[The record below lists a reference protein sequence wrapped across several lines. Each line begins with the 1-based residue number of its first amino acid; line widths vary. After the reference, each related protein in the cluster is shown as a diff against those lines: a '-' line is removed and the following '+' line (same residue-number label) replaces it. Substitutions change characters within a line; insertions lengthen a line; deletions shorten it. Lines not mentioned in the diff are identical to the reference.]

1 VKKLIISLILVLLAF
16 SFQAQ
21 QNVSVEKSQIVKVKE
36 GKRYYVHM
44 VLAGQTV
51 YSIAKAYESTV
62 DEIYYE
68 NPEST
73 QGISIGEQLWIPVIS
88 KETELNKELK
98 FAEFEYFYHIAET
111 GENFK
116 VLAETYRVPEE
127 YIIKANPEIKAPFH
141 EGAYIKIP
149 AESAFNKLDG
159 ISDLRIEDEPE
170 ADLQNETVSF
180 DPAIPVVPDFRHVVK
195 SGETTRSIANDYDVD
210 VQQLKAVNVG
220 LGNTVTPGDRI
231 RIPQIKKKKQKPKY
245 TTYRVKKKETLYSIS
260 RQYGLTVKDL
270 FIANEGLTESIDEGQ
285 IIRIPKKAVED
296 EYLVFTVPSRTRLN
310 KVAKL
315 YGIPAY
321 EIRDANP
328 GIEKRL
334 DAGQKV
340 NIPIGEKAIIAKPE
354 PEEIDIIDI
363 VKDDSEEVP
372 DKPVEMD
379 CRKIFKPDTQRVFKV
394 ALMIPFYLEELEEL
408 DQDQFLQNEQENF
421 NPFRFI
427 TFYEGALIAIDSLKK
442 QGMNVEIHVYDVDQ
456 SITKT
461 AKVLKDRNLRHMDLI
476 IGPFFSRNFDQV
488 ALFAGN
494 FGIPIVNPF
503 SYRDEIVRTYKTVF
517 KVNPDEDYQ
526 LELLQK
532 LIPAYYEDANIFLIT
547 QTAYKDA
554 DKVIEV
560 QHAISEIIPF
570 EVYIENSE
578 LYELGVDIAKRDE
591 NYNPNRPLPDFIF
604 EEREIHP
611 DILSMN
617 MDAATA
623 FNNTLT
629 KINYSVDS
637 LHPFY
642 KKASPIRENLV
653 IVYSDNKAFVMDVMN
668 RLNEHRDT
676 FDIQL
681 IGIPTWDRFD
691 GIDQVQS
698 SNLNLTYFTPSYIDY
713 KQERIQDV
721 IYKFRE
727 RYKTEPGLTG
737 FTGFDVTYYFL
748 SSLFYIDKRFERCI
762 SDYSMDM
769 IQNTYHFSETGNYNN
784 YENKGWNILR
794 YHNLKL
800 TKLSLPD

>member
-1 VKKLIISLILVLLAF
+1 MKKLIISLILVVLAF

-127 YIIKANPEIKAPFH
+127 YIIKANPEIKAPFY

-159 ISDLRIEDEPE
+159 VSDLRIEDEPE

-296 EYLVFTVPSRTRLN
+296 DYLVFTVPSRTRLN

-354 PEEIDIIDI
+354 PEEIDIIGI
-363 VKDDSEEVP
+363 VKDESEEVP
-372 DKPVEMD
+372 DKPVEVD

-442 QGMNVEIHVYDVDQ
+442 QGMNVELHVYDVDQ

-769 IQNTYHFSETGNYNN
+769 IQNTYQFSETGNYNN